1 MKRKLIFILSFSFIS
16 LGFAQK
22 KAEDSIKKS
31 WQYQPN
37 FIVGVDVLNAGVGF
51 FGDRKL
57 FQGFISSRINR
68 NVHAVADFGVD
79 KNVYE
84 KSGYN
89 ATINGVFLKLGAFY
103 MLSKDPENDFNGFYG
118 GGKLAGSFYKQEYFT
133 VPVRGSGGGDAFIT
147 LPESQQSSYWLEAV
161 IGGRVQLFS
170 SNFFIDVNIQ
180 PRYLVYTT
188 KQEDLFPMIVA
199 GFGKSSGK
207 FNMGFG
213 WNIAYKF

>member
-1 MKRKLIFILSFSFIS
+1 MKKKLIFILSFSCITF
-16 LGFAQK
+16 GFSQK
-22 KAEDSIKKS
+22 KSEDSIKKS

-51 FGDRKL
+51 FGDRKM

-68 NVHAVADFGVD
+68 NVHVVADFGMD

-89 ATINGVFLKLGAFY
+89 AAINGAFLKLGAFY

-118 GGKLAGSFYKQEYFT
+118 GGKLAGSFYKQEYFM
-133 VPVRGSGGGDAFIT
+133 VPVRGSGGGDTFIA

-188 KQEDLFPMIVA
+188 KQDDLFPMVVA

-207 FNMGFG
+207 FNVGFS